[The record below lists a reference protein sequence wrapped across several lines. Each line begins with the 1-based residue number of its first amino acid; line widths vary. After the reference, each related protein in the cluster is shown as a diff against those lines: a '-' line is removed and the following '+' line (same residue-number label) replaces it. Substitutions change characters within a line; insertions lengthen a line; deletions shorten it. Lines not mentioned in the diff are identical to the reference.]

1 MPMHPA
7 IIVGLGGAIG
17 SIARWGIYELIPSNP
32 ATEIPWSTVSVN
44 LLGAFLLGII
54 MAISKIY
61 NINSDIIL
69 FIAMGILG
77 GFTTMSTFGFET
89 FSLIESNK
97 TSSAIIYI
105 LLNLLAPIMA
115 WFGWKT
121 TYTFIA

>member
-1 MPMHPA
+1 MD
-7 IIVGLGGAIG
+7 
-17 SIARWGIYELIPSNP
+17 
-32 ATEIPWSTVSVN
+32 
-44 LLGAFLLGII
+44 II
-54 MAISKIY
+54 MVIYKIY

-121 TYTFIA
+121 TYSFIA

>member
-1 MPMHPA
+1 MHPA
-7 IIVGLGGAIG
+7 MIVGIGGASG
-17 SIARWGIYELIPSNP
+17 AIARWGIYELIPPNTT
-32 ATEIPWSTVSVN
+32 TEIPWSTVSIN

-54 MAISKIY
+54 MALSRIY
-61 NINSDIIL
+61 TINPDITL

-89 FSLIESNK
+89 FSLFESNK

-115 WFGWKT
+115 WFGWT
-121 TYTFIA
+121 TTHSFIA